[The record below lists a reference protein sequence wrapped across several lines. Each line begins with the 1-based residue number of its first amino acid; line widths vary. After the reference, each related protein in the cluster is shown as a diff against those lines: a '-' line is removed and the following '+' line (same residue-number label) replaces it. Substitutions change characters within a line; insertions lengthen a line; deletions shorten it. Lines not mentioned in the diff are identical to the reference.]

1 MLVPRTGDM
10 AAPSPVDANVRAGP
24 LRRPAVDLTLG
35 IVSNT
40 CSSDG
45 RPVGVYRAGR
55 AAGHLLRGYAMAP
68 LPPPCSG
75 AIAPFY
81 AAVIGCV
88 GVLSGTLVVGAAD
101 RDANAGGRW

>member
-1 MLVPRTGDM
+1 
-10 AAPSPVDANVRAGP
+10 
-24 LRRPAVDLTLG
+24 
-35 IVSNT
+35 
-40 CSSDG
+40 
-45 RPVGVYRAGR
+45 
-55 AAGHLLRGYAMAP
+55 MAP

-101 RDANAGGRW
+101 RDANAGGRWWFSHAAPPAVADTG